1 MNGGV
6 VESQGCLYE
15 GRKILEGGTNF
26 YWVCIQKVL
35 SVWCPLRV
43 NSTLKKIE
51 NKTKQNKTKTKERKV
66 EEMKGARN
74 WAWQQLRNNNC
85 K

>member
-1 MNGGV
+1 MDGGV

-15 GRKILEGGTNF
+15 GRKIPEGGTNF

-51 NKTKQNKTKTKERKV
+51 NKTKQKQKKERLK
-66 EEMKGARN
+66 K
-74 WAWQQLRNNNC
+74 
-85 K
+85 